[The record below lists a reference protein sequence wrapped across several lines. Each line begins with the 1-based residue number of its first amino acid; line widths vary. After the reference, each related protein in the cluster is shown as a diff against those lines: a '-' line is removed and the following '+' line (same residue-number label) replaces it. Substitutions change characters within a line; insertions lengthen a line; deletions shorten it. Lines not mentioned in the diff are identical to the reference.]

1 MKPDFLILTFP
12 KSGST
17 SLHATLKKHPEICLP
32 LNKETW
38 YFSREYARGD
48 RWYTERFW
56 HCNKEESNIKIGEI
70 STETLLKD
78 EYLER
83 MKETVPHAKIVVL
96 LRDPLQRTVSHYFH
110 SIREGFEK
118 RSIEEVLQGQENIED
133 FYTESYAN
141 EGVYKYGYLTFSSR
155 YRSSVEALL
164 KLYKRE
170 DIKFFLFEQLMKE
183 PEQVLHQLQSFLEV
197 KPMALPLMRENV
209 AGVSRGRLLKFI
221 TGLPLHLY
229 QGISRSHWLHQM
241 VPVQKKRKT
250 RNARSS
256 ILASLKRFDN
266 MSRKESR
273 KPPLDN
279 ELKQYLIDYFNREL
293 KGIEKI
299 TGLPIQQ
306 FWNWY
311 QP

>member
-1 MKPDFLILTFP
+1 MKKLTILLIAMVYLTMMSCKHNDHQSDEHDHEMEANVESDHDHEGETEEHEHEGESEEEHEHQYKTGTVKFEP
-12 KSGST
+12 FNQIIKTSGEIKTAST
-17 SLHATLKKHPEICLP
+17 SELELVASNSGILHFADT
-32 LNKETW
+32 
-38 YFSREYARGD
+38 
-48 RWYTERFW
+48 
-56 HCNKEESNIKIGEI
+56 
-70 STETLLKD
+70 
-78 EYLER
+78 
-83 MKETVPHAKIVVL
+83 KIVQGAML
-96 LRDPLQRTVSHYFH
+96 N
-110 SIREGFEK
+110 
-118 RSIEEVLQGQENIED
+118 QGQENIED